1 MVVSVTASRNSSHIP
16 SASLSERSGAV
27 SDNSSSKGLQ
37 EDSSEHLSHRTLAY
51 PNGAAKVNKME
62 YCLTIPM
69 LHKACENGLLGE
81 VSGVE

>member
-27 SDNSSSKGLQ
+27 SNNSPSKGLQ

-62 YCLTIPM
+62 YCLSIPM
-69 LHKACENGLLGE
+69 LHKACENSLFDGVRGLE
-81 VSGVE
+81 